1 MWDLLYVSVPFVVDT
16 VMTVLGCFAATDVS
30 FLGVNHQAHFQFQRS
45 SGFDFVHRGFVRTLG
60 ALRTFVRRLG
70 QSRATFHAVETR
82 SGKVKNDKT
91 LAMVLGNLSIRS
103 EGRL

>member
-1 MWDLLYVSVPFVVDT
+1 MWDLLYVSVPFVAHT
-16 VMTVLGCFAATDVS
+16 LMS
-30 FLGVNHQAHFQFQRS
+30 FLGVNHQTHFQFS
-45 SGFDFVHRGFVRTLG
+45 CVSWTDPFHRGFVRTLG